1 MFGGGSE
8 LGQTYT
14 GLDVLV
20 ALVHVLVD
28 ILWWLV
34 VR

>member
-1 MFGGGSE
+1 MFGGGPE

-14 GLDVLV
+14 GLDVLA
-20 ALVHVLVD
+20 ALVRLGLDV
-28 ILWWLV
+28 LWWLV

>member
-20 ALVHVLVD
+20 ALVRLVLDV
-28 ILWWLV
+28 LWWIV